1 MKHISA
7 ALIAAALAAPVP
19 FALAQSGGAETI
31 SREQAIDIASQ
42 KGMVHVLEIELDDG
56 EWEIEGCTA
65 DGREVEIDVH
75 SRTGEILK
83 YDLDRDTDDD
93 CLRVMR

>member
-1 MKHISA
+1 MKRISA
-7 ALIAAALAAPVP
+7 ALIAAIAAPVP
-19 FALAQSGGAETI
+19 FALAQSAGMDTI

-65 DGREVEIDVH
+65 DGRELEIDLH

>member
-1 MKHISA
+1 MKRISA

-19 FALAQSGGAETI
+19 FALAQSAGTDTI

-65 DGREVEIDVH
+65 EGRELEIDLH

>member
-1 MKHISA
+1 MKRISA
-7 ALIAAALAAPVP
+7 ALIAAAIAAPVP
-19 FALAQSGGAETI
+19 FAFAQSAGTDTI
-31 SREQAIDIASQ
+31 SREQAIDIARQ

-65 DGREVEIDVH
+65 DGRELEIDLH
-75 SRTGEILK
+75 RRTGDILK

-93 CLRVMR
+93 CLRVIG

>member
-7 ALIAAALAAPVP
+7 ALIAAAIAAPVP

-65 DGREVEIDVH
+65 DGRELEIDLH

>member
-1 MKHISA
+1 MKRISA
-7 ALIAAALAAPVP
+7 VLIAAAIAAPVP
-19 FALAQSGGAETI
+19 SALAQSAGADTI

-65 DGREVEIDVH
+65 DGRELEIDLH

-83 YDLDRDTDDD
+83 YDLDRDTDED

>member
-1 MKHISA
+1 MKRISA
-7 ALIAAALAAPVP
+7 VLIAAAIAAPVP
-19 FALAQSGGAETI
+19 FALAQSAGADTI

-83 YDLDRDTDDD
+83 YDLDRDTDED

>member
-56 EWEIEGCTA
+56 EWEIDGCTA

>member
-1 MKHISA
+1 MKRISA
-7 ALIAAALAAPVP
+7 ALIAAVLAAPVP
-19 FALAQSGGAETI
+19 FALAQPAGADTI
-31 SREQAIDIASQ
+31 SREQAIDIAGQ

-65 DGREVEIDVH
+65 DGRELEIDLH
-75 SRTGEILK
+75 SRTGDILK
-83 YDLDRDTDDD
+83 YDLDRDTDED